1 MRAII
6 YTKDWSKSDW
16 HPKVFQMRTMPEILA
31 AKRDG
36 HTLSAE
42 DFRFICTNINQ
53 IPREQLGA
61 FLMACQINDMTGE
74 ETSSLTKEMLNAGER
89 IPVGTS
95 RVDKHST
102 GGVGDKMSIILAPAL
117 RASGAIVPMLAGRG
131 LAHTGGTIDKL
142 ESIPGF
148 NTGLS
153 LDEMLQNPCFI
164 SRQTEDIAPAD
175 RILYSIRDITA
186 TVPQIGLITASIIS
200 KKAAEGLE
208 KLVLDVK
215 CGKAAFMKSQDD
227 AVALANSMVRTG
239 TDLGMEVTAQ
249 VTEMDNPIGMMFGN
263 SHEIVE
269 CIDCLKGNGP
279 EDTMEL
285 VYSQADALGYDIRTS
300 IDDGSALGEFKNMCA
315 RQGVGQEVI
324 ENLVE
329 NPWSVLSKANK
340 SYEIKAQ
347 TSGWITAIDAL
358 AIGEALCNLGA
369 GRIGDK
375 SEIDHG
381 IGAELLKTIGDS
393 IDSGETWIRFDVNS
407 ELDESMIE
415 SIEESIL
422 ISEKKVG
429 KMSRILQIISI

>member
-1 MRAII
+1 MRL
-6 YTKDWSKSDW
+6 
-16 HPKVFQMRTMPEILA
+16 MPDILA

-36 HTLSAE
+36 EELTTS
-42 DFRFICTNINQ
+42 DFQYICNNIMQ

-61 FLMACQINDMTGE
+61 FLMACQINGLSTQ
-74 ETSSLTKEMLNAGER
+74 ETSDLTRAMLNAGDRMESME
-89 IPVGTS
+89 G

-117 RASGAIVPMLAGRG
+117 RAAGATVPMLAGRG

-142 ESIPGF
+142 EAIPGF

-153 LDEMLQNPCFI
+153 MDEMKDNPCFI

-215 CGKAAFMKSQDD
+215 CGNAAFMQTKED
-227 AVALANSMVRTG
+227 AVALAKSMVATG
-239 TDLGMEVTAQ
+239 NSLGMKVTAQ

-269 CIDCLKGNGP
+269 CIQCLKGEGP

-285 VYSQADALGYDIRTS
+285 VYAQSDSLGYDIRAN
-300 IDDGSALGEFKNMCA
+300 IADGSALAEFRNMCM
-315 RQGVGQEVI
+315 RQGVSEKDI
-324 ENLVE
+324 DEIIH
-329 NPWSVLSKANK
+329 NPWGKLERSPNSV
-340 SYEIKAQ
+340 EIVS
-347 TSGWITAIDAL
+347 TSSGWITDIHAL
-358 AIGEALCNLGA
+358 TIGEILCKLGA
-369 GRIGDK
+369 GRTGENP
-375 SEIDHG
+375 EINHG
-381 IGAELLKTIGDS
+381 VGAELLVQRGSFIEEGNA
-393 IDSGETWIRFDVNS
+393 WIRFDTES
-407 ELDESMIE
+407 EMSSEMIDQVQDALTV
-415 SIEESIL
+415 SD
-422 ISEKKVG
+422 SEVEIKG
-429 KMSRILQIISI
+429 RILQIIEE

>member
-1 MRAII
+1 MRL
-6 YTKDWSKSDW
+6 
-16 HPKVFQMRTMPEILA
+16 MPDILA

-36 HTLSAE
+36 EELSAI
-42 DFRFICTNINQ
+42 DFQYICNNIMQ

-61 FLMACQINDMTGE
+61 FLMACQINGLSTQ
-74 ETSSLTKEMLNAGER
+74 ETSDLTRAMLNAGDR
-89 IPVGTS
+89 MDSLQG

-117 RASGAIVPMLAGRG
+117 RAAGATVPMLAGRG

-142 ESIPGF
+142 EAIPGF

-153 LDEMLQNPCFI
+153 MQEMMGNPCFI

-215 CGKAAFMKSQDD
+215 CGNAAFMQTKED
-227 AVALANSMVRTG
+227 AVALAKSMVTTG
-239 TDLGMEVTAQ
+239 NSLGMKVTAQ

-269 CIDCLKGNGP
+269 CILCLKGEGP

-285 VYSQADALGYDIRTS
+285 VYAQADSLGYDIRTH
-300 IDDGSALGEFKNMCA
+300 IEDGSALAEFRNMCI
-315 RQGVGQEVI
+315 RQGVSEEDI
-324 ENLVE
+324 DEIIR
-329 NPWSVLSKANK
+329 NPWSKLERSPNSVEIVSK
-340 SYEIKAQ
+340 S
-347 TSGWITAIDAL
+347 SGWITDIHAL
-358 AIGEALCNLGA
+358 TIGEILCKLGA
-369 GRIGDK
+369 GRTGENPDIN
-375 SEIDHG
+375 HG
-381 IGAELLKTIGDS
+381 VGAQLLVQRGSFIEEGTA
-393 IDSGETWIRFDVNS
+393 WIRFDTESGMSS
-407 ELDESMIE
+407 EMIDQVQSALTLSDPQVE
-415 SIEESIL
+415 
-422 ISEKKVG
+422 IS
-429 KMSRILQIISI
+429 SRILQIIED